1 MKKVLV
7 TVSLGAVLFLIL
19 SHFGKLGNTV
29 EYSSSGAAASVKNV
43 GETKD
48 RVKLLYDATTSTTT
62 LPFADTSTTSTQKIE
77 DTMVVVGTSTIPI
90 TVGPV
95 KHIKTPTV
103 VKAIYMT
110 NCVAS
115 GSDLRERLVKLI
127 ERKDLNAVVIDVKDY
142 TGYLSMDFGKGYP
155 TGKKTC
161 LVRDMKPFLAMLG
174 EKGIYRIARVT
185 VMQDPYY
192 AETHPDQA
200 VKRKDNGG
208 VWKDKKGLAFVDPA
222 SQDFWK
228 YIRDI
233 GYNSYD
239 SGFDE
244 VNFDY
249 VRYPTDGSLSNMAF
263 KLNASTT
270 KRMMMKNFFTYLGKS
285 MKDRNIPSSVDIF
298 GMTTTAKDDLGIG
311 QYLEDVLPHF
321 DYIAPMV
328 YPSHY
333 PKNFNNWK
341 DPNMVTGPLTEFV
354 MGKAVERAKAIG
366 LPSTKLRTWVQD
378 FDYGKDYTAADVR
391 AIITAS
397 EKVGVKSYMVWD
409 PGNKYTESAYNAKG
423 TAKEI
428 VAKPTTNDQ
437 N

>member
-1 MKKVLV
+1 MKNKNTRTKKVLL
-7 TVSLGAVLFLIL
+7 TASLCAVLFLIL
-19 SHFGKLGNTV
+19 SHYGKLGNTI
-29 EYSSSGAAASVKNV
+29 EYNSKAANV
-43 GETKD
+43 QNYSDSKSD
-48 RVKLLYDATTSTTT
+48 VKLLYDAS
-62 LPFADTSTTSTQKIE
+62 SSS
-77 DTMVVVGTSTIPI
+77 STISESAVQI
-90 TVGPV
+90 DGVVTASTSAFDINTPV
-95 KHIKTPTV
+95 KHIKTPST

-115 GSDLRERLVKLI
+115 GTDLRNRLVKII
-127 ERKDLNAVVIDVKDY
+127 ENRDFNAVVIDVKDY
-142 TGYLSMDFGKGYP
+142 TGYMSVDFGKGYP
-155 TGKKTC
+155 TGNKTC
-161 LVRDMKPFLAMLG
+161 IVKDMRQFLNELG
-174 EKGIYRIARVT
+174 NKNIYRIARVT

-208 VWKDKKGLAFVDPA
+208 VWKDKKGLAFVDPS

-233 GYNSYD
+233 GYDSYAA
-239 SGFDE
+239 GFDE

-249 VRYPTDGSLSNMAF
+249 VRYPTDGSISNMAF
-263 KLNASTT
+263 KLSASTT
-270 KRMMMKNFFTYLGKS
+270 KRMMMKNFFAYLGKS
-285 MKDRNIPSSVDIF
+285 MRDKNIPSSVDIF

-321 DYIAPMV
+321 DYVAPMV

-354 MGKAVERAKAIG
+354 MGTAVKRAEAIG
-366 LPSTKLRTWVQD
+366 LSPNKLRTWVQD

-391 AIITAS
+391 AIIKGS

-409 PGNKYTESAYNAKG
+409 PGNKYTESAYNLKG
-423 TAKEI
+423 APKEAI
-428 VAKPTTNDQ
+428 AQPVANAV